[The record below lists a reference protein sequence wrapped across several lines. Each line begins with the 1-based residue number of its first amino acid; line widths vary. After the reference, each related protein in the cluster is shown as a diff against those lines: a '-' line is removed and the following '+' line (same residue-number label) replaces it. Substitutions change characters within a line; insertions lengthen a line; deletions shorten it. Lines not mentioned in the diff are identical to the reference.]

1 LIYAIWEAAPGLSSK
16 ITRLNMPS
24 FKRTYSIRGSFRP
37 IEPPKW
43 IIIGV
48 ALWLVGE
55 FCAFALVVS
64 FFGLAGALLLG
75 LATTV
80 IGFSLLRQL
89 GRDAAFSLRQVFE
102 KPGRAVKSE
111 TLVDGGFAAIGATL
125 LILPGFLSDFVGLAL
140 SAPSIRLWLANR
152 FKGHKTEPRRKH
164 QPREQVIDLGAQ
176 EWRRI
181 DDAASDLRGHR

>member
-1 LIYAIWEAAPGLSSK
+1 
-16 ITRLNMPS
+16 MPS
-24 FKRTYSIRGSFRP
+24 YNRVYTIRP
-37 IEPPKW
+37 DLPKW
-43 IIIGV
+43 ILIGLI
-48 ALWLVGE
+48 LWFAAE

-64 FFGLAGALLLG
+64 FAGLAGALLLG
-75 LATTV
+75 LATTL
-80 IGFSLLRQL
+80 IGISLLRQL

-102 KPGRAVKSE
+102 KPGLAVKSE
-111 TLVDGGFAAIGATL
+111 TLVDGGFAAVGATL